1 MKNTFL
7 YIKEHTITGMKY
19 FGKTTRLDIE
29 AYLGSGVYWNN
40 HLKIHGKKHVKT
52 LWVSEPFTDENDIK
66 EFATLFSEEFD
77 IVNSNEWANLMIED
91 GLQGRFPIL
100 EITSEWRE
108 KLSHAAKNRKP
119 ISEETRNKMSI
130 AAKNRSQKHKDNLSK
145 SRTGL
150 LLGRKASEETKLKM
164 SIARIGKKKKPH
176 SEEAK
181 LKMSIAAKNRKK
193 A

>member
-1 MKNTFL
+1 MKNTYL
-7 YIKEHTITGMKY
+7 YIKEHAITGMKY

-29 AYLGSGVYWNN
+29 SYLGSGVYWNN

-52 LWVSEPFTDENDIK
+52 LWISKPFTDENDIK
-66 EFATLFSEEFD
+66 EFAVFFSEEFD
-77 IVNSNEWANLMIED
+77 IVNSDKWANLIVED
-91 GLQGRFPIL
+91 GLHGKFPPL
-100 EITSEWRE
+100 QMTDELRK
-108 KLSHAAKNRKP
+108 KLSYAAKNRKP

-130 AAKNRSQKHKDNLSK
+130 AAKNRSQEHKDNLSR

-150 LLGRKASEETKLKM
+150 LLGRKASDETKLKM
-164 SIARIGKKKKPH
+164 SKTRIGKKRKPH

-181 LKMSIAAKNRKK
+181 LKMSIAAKNRNK